1 MSWFDIIFIAI
12 VAIFAIIGLWKGLL
26 DSILGLVTTLV
37 SIVLSI
43 WWAKPVAKFL
53 RRIVDIDNIFFKML
67 KGAFAEKET
76 IKVLGVISLTREKLS
91 AFLTVALSAVI
102 IFILIRLA
110 VWVVSK
116 LFDSATASNSALS
129 GLNRVFGL
137 VFGVAKGLV
146 VCCAIL
152 AGLYVVGNT
161 GLTKNLDAKLDN
173 TKVVSFFYKYTGD
186 YVTEKLNASKIQSI
200 IDDMKIEKREDEIK
214 DDVAKNSDAWFI
226 KESYTT
232 SDSDK
237 STFINDLNYSKIN
250 YYNSKSEKTE
260 IQLNSESISI
270 KYFPNTEGAEAVSLD
285 SVFSLKADET
295 SKTIKIK
302 ITYTTSDK
310 DYKLEYLITINK
322 PTE

>member
-12 VAIFAIIGLWKGLL
+12 VAIFAIVGLWKGLL

-53 RRIVDIDNIFFKML
+53 RKIVDIDNIFFKML

-137 VFGVAKGLV
+137 AFGVAKGLV

-152 AGLYVVGNT
+152 AGLYVIGNT
-161 GLTKNLDAKLDN
+161 GLAKNLDTKLDN

-186 YVTEKLNASKIQSI
+186 FVTEKLNASKIQSI
-200 IDDMKIEKREDEIK
+200 IDDMKIEKREDELK
-214 DDVAKNSDAWFI
+214 DDIAKNSDAWFI
-226 KESYTT
+226 KEAYNAT
-232 SDSDK
+232 DSDK
-237 STFINDLNYSKIN
+237 TMFINDLNYSKIN
-250 YYNSKSEKTE
+250 YFNKKSEKTE

-270 KYFPNTEGAEAVSLD
+270 KFFPNMEGAEAISLD
-285 SVFSLKADET
+285 SVFSLNAGET

>member
-12 VAIFAIIGLWKGLL
+12 VAIFAIVGLWKGLL
-26 DSILGLVTTLV
+26 DSVLGLVTTLV

-102 IFILIRLA
+102 IFILIRLS

-137 VFGVAKGLV
+137 VFGVVKGLI

-152 AGLYVVGNT
+152 AGLFVIGNT
-161 GLTKNLDAKLDN
+161 GLAKNLDTKLDN

-186 YVTEKLNASKIQSI
+186 YVTDKLNASKIQSI

-214 DDVAKNSDAWFI
+214 DDIAKNSDAWFI
-226 KESYTT
+226 KESYTA

-237 STFINDLNYSKIN
+237 LTFINDLNYSKIN

-270 KYFPNTEGAEAVSLD
+270 KYFPNTEGAEAISLD

>member
-12 VAIFAIIGLWKGLL
+12 VAIFAIVGLWKGLL

-137 VFGVAKGLV
+137 AFGVAKGLV

-152 AGLYVVGNT
+152 AGLYVIGNT
-161 GLTKNLDAKLDN
+161 GLAKNLDTKLDN

-186 YVTEKLNASKIQSI
+186 FVTEKLNASKIQSI
-200 IDDMKIEKREDEIK
+200 IDDMKIEKREDELK
-214 DDVAKNSDAWFI
+214 DDIAKNSDAWFI
-226 KESYTT
+226 QESYTT
-232 SDSDK
+232 FDK
-237 STFINDLNYSKIN
+237 STFIYDLDYSKIN

-260 IQLNSESISI
+260 IRLNSESISI
-270 KYFPNTEGAEAVSLD
+270 KFFPNMEGAEAISLD
-285 SVFSLKADET
+285 SVFSLNAGET